1 MKKKFIK
8 QSIHTALL
16 ITLAIAPLFV
26 LTVKG
31 WSGIILALASLL
43 SITLLVWNWIINE
56 THVYPQKQLQLPPAK
71 QMRWVLI
78 ITLSLA
84 LPILAIIISQTLRHD
99 WTWRYYDAPS
109 RFLLAIPVFLYIYNK
124 KIDTIALFQ
133 YSFPLMTIL
142 TLALL
147 PYIHSGGWSSS
158 AERVTSYF
166 VDPLTFGH
174 VTLTIGLLCLYAIN
188 LRGKDS
194 WPLLLLKF
202 IGFVIGV
209 YLSIKSGSRT
219 GWAAIPVVLAIWCFN
234 RFHFR
239 NKIITALLGVAI
251 AVGGCLVAYQFVDI
265 VKNRTNEAI
274 KDISV
279 YQLDSVSPITSIG
292 QRLSFFRMGLY
303 YFSLKPL
310 TGWGD
315 QGFKEHINDSE
326 ISRFSQL
333 SVRESNLNAG
343 FHNEFTTN
351 AVRSGVWGLIS
362 TCLLFFAPLI
372 LFISAIRNSTQPR
385 LALCGLAY
393 MLCEL
398 ASAMSTEVWN
408 LKYTAALSALLISS
422 LCGTVLASLTKRDDV
437 NKH

>member
-1 MKKKFIK
+1 MQKKFIK
-8 QSIHTALL
+8 QSIYIALL
-16 ITLAIAPLFV
+16 ITLAIAPLFA

-31 WSGIILALASLL
+31 WSGYTLALASLL
-43 SITLLVWNWIINE
+43 SITLLVWDWIGSE
-56 THVYPQKQLQLPPAK
+56 TYSYPQKQFQLTPAK

-84 LPILAIIISQTLRHD
+84 LPILAILISQALRDD

-133 YSFPLMTIL
+133 YSFPVMTIL

-147 PYIHSGGWSSS
+147 PHITSGGWSGS

-174 VTLTIGLLCLYAIN
+174 VTLTIGLLCLYAMN

-194 WPLLLLKF
+194 WALLLLKF

-219 GWAAIPVVLAIWCFN
+219 GWMAIPLVLAIWCFN
-234 RFHFR
+234 RVHFK
-239 NKIITALLGVAI
+239 NKIMTALLATAI
-251 AVGGCLVAYQFVDI
+251 AVGGCLAAYQFVDV

-292 QRLSFFRMGLY
+292 QRLSFFRMGIY
-303 YFSLKPL
+303 YFTLKPL

-315 QGFKEHINDSE
+315 QGFKEHINDPE

-333 SVRESNLNAG
+333 AVRESNLHAG

-351 AVRSGVWGLIS
+351 AVRSGIWGLIS

-372 LFISAIRNSTQPR
+372 LFISTMRSSTQPR
-385 LALCGLAY
+385 LAMFGIAY
-393 MLCEL
+393 MVCEL

-408 LKYTAALSALLISS
+408 LKFTAALSALLIAS
-422 LCGTVLASLTKRDDV
+422 LCGTILASLTKHYTQ
-437 NKH
+437 K